1 MYGPAFQV
9 KRPTRAGRAQ
19 PRAGRSITSVAVT
32 DALRALGPRPLLVA
46 AGAAAVG
53 VVVVVALTTPWQPLP
68 APPDALV
75 PADPGLDFSAAEQAR
90 AEKFHAQVRPPA
102 LLSLGTGLAATV
114 LVGLTPLGAR
124 LVRRLPSPAWA
135 PVLVPAVAG
144 GVLVLLGVRVLT
156 LPLAAWAEQVRA
168 EAGLST
174 RDWAGWAADVARSF
188 GIDTA
193 LTLTGVVAVVLL
205 ARRWPQRWWA
215 VAAPGAA
222 ALVVA
227 VSMAYPVVVEP
238 LFNRFEPLPA
248 GELRSSL
255 VALADAEGVTVGE
268 VLVADASRRTS
279 TLNAYVSGIGP
290 TKRIVLYDTLL
301 EQAPPDEIR
310 VVVAHEL
317 AHAREGDV
325 LTGTLLG
332 AGGAALGVL
341 LVALAGAWR
350 PLTDAAALTGP
361 QAPAAAAAGPPLGQ
375 AAAVPFVLAVVSV
388 LGFVSGPAQ
397 AAYSRQVETRADVVA
412 LDLTRD
418 PGTFAAMQR
427 TLALRSLADVDPP
440 RALYLAFAT
449 HPTPPGRIALARTWA
464 VLQGQ
469 EPPPPLAPQP

>member
-1 MYGPAFQV
+1 
-9 KRPTRAGRAQ
+9 
-19 PRAGRSITSVAVT
+19 
-32 DALRALGPRPLLVA
+32 
-46 AGAAAVG
+46 
-53 VVVVVALTTPWQPLP
+53 
-68 APPDALV
+68 
-75 PADPGLDFSAAEQAR
+75 
-90 AEKFHAQVRPPA
+90 
-102 LLSLGTGLAATV
+102 
-114 LVGLTPLGAR
+114 
-124 LVRRLPSPAWA
+124 
-135 PVLVPAVAG
+135 VLVPAAAA
-144 GVLVLLGVRVLT
+144 GVLVLLGMRLLT
-156 LPLAAWAEQVRA
+156 LPLAAWAEQVRR

-174 RDWAGWAADVARSF
+174 RDWGGWATDVARGF
-188 GIDTA
+188 GVDTV

-222 ALVVA
+222 ALVVV
-227 VSMAYPVVVEP
+227 VSLAYPVVVEP
-238 LFNRFEPLPA
+238 VFNRFEPLPE
-248 GELRSSL
+248 GGLRSSL
-255 VALADAEGVTVGE
+255 VALAEQQDVAVGE

-301 EQAPPDEIR
+301 EQAPPEEIR

-332 AGGAALGVL
+332 AGGAALAVL
-341 LVALAGAWR
+341 RVALAGAWR

-361 QAPAAAAAGPPLGQ
+361 HAPAAGPPLGQ

-418 PGTFAAMQR
+418 PATFTAMQR
-427 TLALRSLADVDPP
+427 TLALRSLADVNPP
-440 RALYLAFAT
+440 RALYLWFAT
-449 HPTPPGRIALARTWA
+449 HPTAPGRIALARTWA
-464 VLQGQ
+464 TVQGEQ
-469 EPPPPLAPQP
+469 PPPPLAPQR